1 MNYARIKACLGN
13 KVHFWFM
20 PDWETKLTRLG
31 NDSLW
36 KDTFRDFQAAQA
48 RLANLQIEREL
59 LKLMQSMQIH
69 GLALEQEAI
78 WL

>member
-20 PDWETKLTRLG
+20 PEWETKLTRLG

-36 KDTFRDFQAAQA
+36 KDTFRDFQTAQG

-59 LKLMQSMQIH
+59 LTLMQSMQIH